1 MTATDN
7 PLLAAVDLPDYAAV
21 DAAHVEPAI
30 RTTLAE
36 NRARLAAL
44 LAQGE
49 SDFAQLVEPFEAMQQ
64 HLGRVFAPVAHLNA
78 VRNSDRLREAYN
90 ACLPLLAEY
99 QTEVGQNRQLCAA
112 YERISARE
120 GPALSASARRVLE
133 YALREFRLAGVR
145 LPADEQAR
153 FKTLMQQ
160 LARLQS
166 QFEEHVLDAT
176 QAFSRHLPDQRELAG
191 LPEHVRLRAQEAAR
205 ERGLDG
211 YLLRLDQPTYM
222 TVMSQ
227 AESRALREEFYAA
240 WTTRAS
246 DQGPSAGRYDNSA
259 VLAEILKLRHEAA
272 QLLGFASYAEL
283 SLATKMAPDVPAVLE
298 FLTRLAGHYL
308 PAARRELEELE
319 RRAGHPLAAWDVAYY
334 AERLREEK
342 FAVSEEALRPYF
354 PLPRVLE
361 GVLAVAARLYGLK
374 FEERTALSVWHPDVR
389 YFEVLTGDGE
399 LAGGFYADLYARENK
414 RGGAW
419 MGELASRMRVAGLRA
434 RPMAHLVCNFAPP
447 ARGRPALLTHGDVV
461 TLFHEFGHTL
471 HHLLT
476 RVDYPSLAGVNGV
489 PWDAVELPSQLM
501 EQWAWHADVL
511 PMVSGHV
518 DSGAPLPQ
526 AEQKRLIES
535 RSFHAGLAAVRQLE
549 FALFDFRIHAEY
561 RPERGPELERILSDV
576 RAQVAVL
583 RPPAYNRFAHS
594 FQHVFAG
601 GYAAGYYSYKWA
613 EVLAADAFAAFQE
626 SGVFDAATAR
636 RFLDEILS
644 RGGSCDQ
651 MQAFVAFRGR
661 GPAVE
666 ALLARDGLAA

>member
-1 MTATDN
+1 MAAADN
-7 PLLAAVDLPDYAAV
+7 PLLAAVDLPDYAAIE
-21 DAAHVEPAI
+21 AAHVEPAI
-30 RTTLAE
+30 RATLAH
-36 NRARLAAL
+36 NRAQLAAL
-44 LAQGE
+44 LARPE
-49 SDFAQLVEPFEAMQQ
+49 PDFRNLVEPFEAMQQ

-78 VRNSDRLREAYN
+78 VRNSERLREAYN

-99 QTEVGQNRQLCAA
+99 QTEVGQNRPLCEA
-112 YERISARE
+112 YERISAGE
-120 GPALSASARRVLE
+120 GRTLSPAARRVLE

-145 LPADEQAR
+145 LPPEEQAR
-153 FKTLMQQ
+153 FKALMQQ
-160 LARLQS
+160 IASLQS

-176 QAFSRHLPDQRELAG
+176 QAFSRHLPDERGLAG
-191 LPEHVRLRAQEAAR
+191 LPEHVRVRASEAAR
-205 ERGLDG
+205 DRGLAG
-211 YLLRLDQPTYM
+211 YLLRLDQPTYL

-272 QLLGFASYAEL
+272 RLLGFASYAEL
-283 SLATKMAPDVPAVLE
+283 SLATKMAPDVPAVLA
-298 FLTRLAGHYL
+298 FLSRLAGHYL
-308 PAARRELEELE
+308 PAARRELAELE
-319 RRAGHPLAAWDVAYY
+319 TRAGHPLAAWDVAYY
-334 AERLREEK
+334 AERLREER

-354 PLPRVLE
+354 PLPRVLA
-361 GVLAVAARLYGLK
+361 GLTSVAARLYGLK
-374 FEERTALSVWHPDVR
+374 FAERTDLSVWHPEVR
-389 YFEVLTGDGE
+389 YFEVLSADGE
-399 LAGGFYADLYARENK
+399 PQGGFYADLYARENK

-434 RPMAHLVCNFAPP
+434 RPIAHLVCNFAPP

-511 PMVSGHV
+511 PLVSGHV
-518 DSGAPLPQ
+518 DSGAPLPPGEL
-526 AEQKRLIES
+526 ARLVAS

-561 RPERGPELERILSDV
+561 RPERGADLERVLAEV
-576 RAQVAVL
+576 REQVAVL
-583 RPPAYNRFAHS
+583 KPPPYNRFAHS

-661 GPAVE
+661 GPEVD

>member
-1 MTATDN
+1 
-7 PLLAAVDLPDYAAV
+7 
-21 DAAHVEPAI
+21 
-30 RTTLAE
+30 
-36 NRARLAAL
+36 
-44 LAQGE
+44 
-49 SDFAQLVEPFEAMQQ
+49 
-64 HLGRVFAPVAHLNA
+64 
-78 VRNSDRLREAYN
+78 
-90 ACLPLLAEY
+90 
-99 QTEVGQNRQLCAA
+99 
-112 YERISARE
+112 
-120 GPALSASARRVLE
+120 
-133 YALREFRLAGVR
+133 
-145 LPADEQAR
+145 
-153 FKTLMQQ
+153 
-160 LARLQS
+160 
-166 QFEEHVLDAT
+166 
-176 QAFSRHLPDQRELAG
+176 
-191 LPEHVRLRAQEAAR
+191 
-205 ERGLDG
+205 
-211 YLLRLDQPTYM
+211 M

-227 AESRALREEFYAA
+227 AQSRALREEFYAA

-259 VLAEILKLRHEAA
+259 VLAAILKLRHEAA
-272 QLLGFASYAEL
+272 QLLGFASYAEF
-283 SLATKMAPDVPAVLE
+283 SLATKMAPDVSTVLA

-308 PAARRELEELE
+308 PAARKELAELEA
-319 RRAGHPLAAWDVAYY
+319 RAGHPLAAWDVAYY

-354 PLPRVLE
+354 PLPRVLS
-361 GVLAVAARLYGLK
+361 GLMAVAGRLYGLR
-374 FEERTALSVWHPDVR
+374 FEERKNLSLWHEDVR
-389 YFEVLTGDGE
+389 YFDVLTADGIQ
-399 LAGGFYADLYARENK
+399 GGFYADLYAREHK

-419 MGELASRMRVAGLRA
+419 MGELASRMRVAGQSS
-434 RPMAHLVCNFAPP
+434 RPVAHLVCNFAPP

-489 PWDAVELPSQLM
+489 PWDAIELPSQLM

-511 PMVSGHV
+511 PLVSGHV
-518 DSGAPLPQ
+518 ETGAPLPQ
-526 AEQKRLIES
+526 EELKRLIAS

-549 FALFDFRIHAEY
+549 FALFDFRVHAEY
-561 RPERGPELERILSDV
+561 QPARGPDLERILAEV
-576 RAQVAVL
+576 REQVAVI

-644 RGGSCDQ
+644 RGGSRDQ
-651 MQAFVAFRGR
+651 MEAFVAFRGR
-661 GPAVE
+661 APEVD